1 MPATASNGTVKGH
14 VEPGF
19 EAVAEE
25 FERNFIER
33 GDVGAAFAAVHS
45 GRTVVDIWGGNA
57 APGRLWQQDT
67 LQVVF
72 SGTKGLLAGCML
84 ILIERGLVDIDA
96 PVTKYWPEFAQAGK
110 ERILVRHVV
119 SHRSGVPGVVAPL
132 SIDDV
137 PDYEKIEGLL
147 ATQPIANDPDAFAC
161 YNGLTIGWLCGAI
174 IRRVDGRTLGQFF
187 ADEIARPLN
196 LEAWIGLP
204 HDLESRVGEIEVED
218 AIGWVDADPENPTGR
233 SIWSNP
239 PLLTTHTAAWN
250 TRAFHAG
257 QIGGAGCIAAAR
269 SMARYYGCLSQGG
282 EIDGVRIL
290 KPETLDQGLI
300 ERSRF
305 TDPYF
310 SEPLAF
316 ATVFALQTQKM
327 RFGPAHDAFGH
338 SGAGGSIHAAWPSR
352 KTGLSYTMNQMRNDP
367 DDRRSRFVLE
377 KLFEAVNLQ

>member
-1 MPATASNGTVKGH
+1 MPSTVSDGIVKGR

-25 FERNFIER
+25 FGRNFTER
-33 GDVGAAFAAVHS
+33 GEVGAAFAAVHS

-57 APGRLWQQDT
+57 APSRPWQQDT

-96 PVTKYWPEFAQAGK
+96 PVAKYWPEFAQGGK
-110 ERILVRHVV
+110 ERILVRHIV
-119 SHRSGVPGVVAPL
+119 SHRSGVPGVLAPL

-174 IRRVDGRTLGQFF
+174 VRRVDGRTLGQFF

-204 HDLESRVGEIEVED
+204 EDLERRVGVIEVECGM
-218 AIGWVDADPENPTGR
+218 ASVDADPENPINR
-233 SIWSNP
+233 SIWQNP
-239 PLLTTHTAAWN
+239 PLLTSHTNSWN
-250 TRAFHAG
+250 TKAFHAA
-257 QIGGAGCIAAAR
+257 QIGGAGCIATAR
-269 SMARYYGCLSQGG
+269 SIARYYGCLSQGG

-290 KPETLDQGLI
+290 KSETLDQGLI

-310 SEPLAF
+310 SEPMAF
-316 ATVFALQTQKM
+316 ATAFALQTEKM
-327 RFGPAHDAFGH
+327 RFGPARDAFGH

-352 KTGLSYTMNQMRNDP
+352 KTGLSYTMNQMRSDP

-377 KLFEAVNLQ
+377 KLFQAVNLQ